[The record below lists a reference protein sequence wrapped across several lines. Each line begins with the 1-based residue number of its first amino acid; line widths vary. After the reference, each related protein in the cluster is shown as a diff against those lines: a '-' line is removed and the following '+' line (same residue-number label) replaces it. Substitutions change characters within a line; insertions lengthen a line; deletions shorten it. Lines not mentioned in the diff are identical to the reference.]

1 MVEVDI
7 TIPRKQFQL
16 QLNQQFD
23 RGITGIFG
31 PSGSGKTSLLQA
43 IAGLTKPASGS
54 ITLEG
59 STLFHHED
67 KINQPVEKRQIGY
80 VFQEGRL
87 FPHLSV
93 YQNLSYG
100 YRAGS
105 LLEFDEV
112 IELLQLRPLL
122 NSKPH
127 QISGGE
133 RQRTALGRSLLASP
147 KILLLDEPF
156 SAVDTRLRSQILP
169 FILKVQQQVQIPI
182 LVVSHDL
189 PDLLKLTH
197 TLCIL
202 ERGKCLGHGAYFDL
216 IKSQNTRPILG
227 SESVVNALD
236 VTLDHSSDP
245 GVLIGKSPTSDVSI
259 RCEHGALVPGDQV
272 KVFIKAQDIALSSE
286 QVTHTTIQNQLP
298 GTVIDI
304 VDLGQSKL
312 CRIDAGVKL
321 LVKITTQSQQ
331 RLQLKP
337 GSKVWCLFKS
347 VAVDVLS

>member
-7 TIPRKQFQL
+7 TIPRKQFEL
-16 QLNQQFD
+16 QLKQQFD

-54 ITLEG
+54 IVLEG
-59 STLFHHED
+59 STLFHHQD

-93 YQNLSYG
+93 YQNLNYG

-105 LLEFDEV
+105 SVAFDEV
-112 IELLQLRPLL
+112 IDLLQLRPLL

-202 ERGKCLGHGAYFDL
+202 QRGQCLGHGVYFDL
-216 IKSQNTRPILG
+216 IKSQSTRPILG
-227 SESVVNALD
+227 SENVVNAID
-236 VTLDHSSDP
+236 VTLGQGADP
-245 GVLIGKSPTSDVSI
+245 GVLIGKSPTSNVSI

-272 KVFIKAQDIALSSE
+272 KVFIKAQDIALSLH
-286 QVTHTTIQNQLP
+286 QVENTTIQNQLP

-304 VDLGQSKL
+304 VDLEQSKL